1 MHLYLQECTPPESEF
16 CVARS
21 GVVSISSL
29 RASGALSDEMT
40 WEEKTKLIVDS
51 NEDFLQRAREKPIT
65 NATLVS
71 ALFDLG
77 RDKLERP
84 FEEYLNRFRNFLTT
98 RIPTILFLD
107 IKHKTE
113 LEKLVD
119 ELLPPE
125 QRQRTLILWRSSDW
139 VKTNFPWMSEVQSLQ
154 ESPEWNGLAGWLSGS
169 PQAKLPLYNP
179 LVMSKMV
186 ITAMAAEWNPFH
198 TDSFLFVDA
207 GHACNGGPPLT
218 QELLMPWFRK
228 LLKVQV
234 HGFKAEEFKQWIG
247 DPHAQNVK
255 VGRGGVFGGRREV
268 LSVVSELFKVFLHHT
283 LSEGLMGT
291 EENLL
296 SLLAYRVPSL
306 VARHNL
312 EGHCTF
318 WNLLEREGKR
328 MGTLDRDSLLSFR
341 QCHRDAGWPR
351 SILAGPDGDKMH
363 VHSDRARQAEEISKG
378 TAEESANKEAEKE
391 TPELQVAFSRRMEAG
406 ETSSQPNFRGQ
417 SRYTTQNGGGIT
429 VGMLVNGEREMDIF
443 IDTLQTYEVNGLLSQ
458 IPEMFVFFNSQTEA
472 MVERTNA
479 FFSEYSK
486 LYPSDTK
493 FNVRLMGSDKNENIL
508 KPFNWMVGNATNPY
522 FLFLEKDFK
531 LIEPWTCVTEQLEL
545 GKTLLSENKAQVVRY
560 RHRQRPGHPLW
571 TYETLNM
578 LDMNR
583 QPNLLC
589 TEFWML
595 PDPVSAYPGK
605 FWKCDENISPTALC
619 VSSFDCCQTNNPHLF
634 LIDWWKKEYIP
645 KFEEERKARAEG
657 NPPSC
662 CDPDDNVEFWFNWA
676 DETWRSG
683 KWTVALLEGLFRHED
698 PKWGGPPP
706 VQQGI

>member
-1 MHLYLQECTPPESEF
+1 MHLYMQECAPPESAF

-21 GVVSISSL
+21 GVTSISSL

-51 NEDFLQRAREKPIT
+51 NEEFLRRAREKPIT
-65 NATLVS
+65 NATLVT

-77 RDKLERP
+77 RDRLERP
-84 FEEYLNRFRNFLTT
+84 FEEYLNRFRNFITT
-98 RIPTILFLD
+98 RLPTILFLD

-125 QRQRTLILWRSSDW
+125 QRQRTLILWRSTDW
-139 VKTNFPWMSEVQSLQ
+139 VQTNFAWMSEVKSLQ
-154 ESPEWNGLAGWLSGS
+154 ESSEWNGLADWLSGS

-186 ITAMAAEWNPFH
+186 LTAMAAEWNPFH

-207 GHACNGGPPLT
+207 GHACNGNPPLT

-234 HGFKAEEFKQWIG
+234 HGFKAEEFKRWIG
-247 DPHAQNVK
+247 DPHAHNVK

-291 EENLL
+291 EENIL

-318 WNLLEREGKR
+318 WNLLETEGKR
-328 MGTLDRDSLLSFR
+328 MGTLDRDNLLSFR

-351 SILAGPDGDKMH
+351 SILGGPDGNKMH
-363 VHSDRARQAEEISKG
+363 VHSDKARQAEEISKG
-378 TAEESANKEAEKE
+378 ATEESARNEAEKE
-391 TPELQVAFSRRMEAG
+391 TPELRVALSRRMEG
-406 ETSSQPNFRGQ
+406 RS
-417 SRYTTQNGGGIT
+417 
-429 VGMLVNGEREMDIF
+429 
-443 IDTLQTYEVNGLLSQ
+443 VNGLLSQ
-458 IPEMFVFFNSQTEA
+458 IPEMFIFFNNQTEA
-472 MVERTNA
+472 MLERTNA
-479 FFSEYSK
+479 FFSEVSK
-486 LYPSDTK
+486 LYSSDTK
-493 FNVRLMGSDKNENIL
+493 FNFRLMGSEKNENIL

-545 GKTLLSENKAQVVRY
+545 GKVLLSEDKAQVVRY

-662 CDPDDNVEFWFNWA
+662 CDPDENVELWFNWA

-683 KWTVALLEGLFRHED
+683 KWTVALLEGLFRHDD